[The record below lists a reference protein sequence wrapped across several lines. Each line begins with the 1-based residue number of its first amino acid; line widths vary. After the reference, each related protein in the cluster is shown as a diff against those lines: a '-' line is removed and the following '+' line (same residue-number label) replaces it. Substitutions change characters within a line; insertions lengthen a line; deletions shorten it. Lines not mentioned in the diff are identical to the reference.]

1 MHYYVCCLRFRAMCF
16 YSSLDLTMSIGKDLF
31 ELIYFIKWI
40 SECCV
45 LASQWFMLV
54 SGVIY
59 RNQVEDLASTY
70 WSRNH
75 RLVRL
80 AKALKDLRVSVVVNL
95 EWFPLVV
102 DQGLEAYFRI
112 PLDRQERE
120 SEWRQAW
127 ETFDRWLSFKLMNWM
142 MNWMMNVNKY
152 EVINCWTKVLIW
164 GCSGLL
170 LACSWA

>member
-1 MHYYVCCLRFRAMCF
+1 
-16 YSSLDLTMSIGKDLF
+16 
-31 ELIYFIKWI
+31 
-40 SECCV
+40 
-45 LASQWFMLV
+45 MLV

-80 AKALKDLRVSVVVNL
+80 AKALKDLRVSVVVSL

-120 SEWRQAW
+120 NEWRQAW
-127 ETFDRWLSFKLMNWM
+127 ETFDRYLSL
-142 MNWMMNVNKY
+142 VN
-152 EVINCWTKVLIW
+152 E
-164 GCSGLL
+164 
-170 LACSWA
+170 

>member
-1 MHYYVCCLRFRAMCF
+1 MLLYWLH
-16 YSSLDLTMSIGKDLF
+16 SDL
-31 ELIYFIKWI
+31 YF
-40 SECCV
+40 
-45 LASQWFMLV
+45 V

-59 RNQVEDLASTY
+59 RSQVEDLASTY

-95 EWFPLVV
+95 ELFPLVV

-112 PLDRQERE
+112 PSDRQERE

-127 ETFDRWLSFKLMNWM
+127 ETFDR
-142 MNWMMNVNKY
+142 
-152 EVINCWTKVLIW
+152 
-164 GCSGLL
+164 
-170 LACSWA
+170 

>member
-1 MHYYVCCLRFRAMCF
+1 MLLYWLHSDLCF
-16 YSSLDLTMSIGKDLF
+16 
-31 ELIYFIKWI
+31 
-40 SECCV
+40 
-45 LASQWFMLV
+45 V

-59 RNQVEDLASTY
+59 RRQVEDLASTY

-120 SEWRQAW
+120 NEWRQAW
-127 ETFDRWLSFKLMNWM
+127 ETFDR
-142 MNWMMNVNKY
+142 
-152 EVINCWTKVLIW
+152 
-164 GCSGLL
+164 
-170 LACSWA
+170 

>member
-1 MHYYVCCLRFRAMCF
+1 MNKCCCLGFKV
-16 YSSLDLTMSIGKDLF
+16 IH
-31 ELIYFIKWI
+31 I
-40 SECCV
+40 
-45 LASQWFMLV
+45 LV

-59 RNQVEDLASTY
+59 RSQVEDLASTY
-70 WSRNH
+70 WSPNH

-80 AKALKDLRVSVVVNL
+80 VKALKDLRVSVVVNL

-127 ETFDRWLSFKLMNWM
+127 ETFDR
-142 MNWMMNVNKY
+142 
-152 EVINCWTKVLIW
+152 
-164 GCSGLL
+164 
-170 LACSWA
+170 

>member
-1 MHYYVCCLRFRAMCF
+1 
-16 YSSLDLTMSIGKDLF
+16 
-31 ELIYFIKWI
+31 
-40 SECCV
+40 
-45 LASQWFMLV
+45 MLV

-59 RNQVEDLASTY
+59 RSQVEDLASTY

-80 AKALKDLRVSVVVNL
+80 AKALKDLRVSVVVSL

-120 SEWRQAW
+120 NEWRQAW
-127 ETFDRWLSFKLMNWM
+127 ETFDR
-142 MNWMMNVNKY
+142 
-152 EVINCWTKVLIW
+152 
-164 GCSGLL
+164 
-170 LACSWA
+170 

>member
-1 MHYYVCCLRFRAMCF
+1 MYFQNKTAVQLFFVYVELASCSLAHEPVLNARWPPAVHYYVCCLRFRVMCF

-59 RNQVEDLASTY
+59 RSQVEDLASTY

-127 ETFDRWLSFKLMNWM
+127 ETFDR
-142 MNWMMNVNKY
+142 
-152 EVINCWTKVLIW
+152 
-164 GCSGLL
+164 
-170 LACSWA
+170 